1 MNTVIAKLLPHSEYG
16 IISRQDND
24 TLTLS
29 GFRANVDLNALQ
41 TKLEASWL
49 DLARQEAAN
58 RVKNALTATQESHRP
73 ANFFDLAVKLQ
84 LGRATPAE
92 RERLNAYYDA
102 LDELER
108 EAATLQVAIEQAQNV
123 KALNDISWPE
133 WVRWEPLPLRFELLA
148 KPKPIEPDPLKP
160 KRKLKRKLA
169 H

>member
-1 MNTVIAKLLPHSEYG
+1 MMTLLAKLLPLADKG
-16 IISRQDND
+16 ILSKIETS
-24 TLTLS
+24 TLILS
-29 GFRANVDLNALQ
+29 GFRDGVDLESLQ
-41 TKLEASWL
+41 AELEVEWFKLCKE
-49 DLARQEAAN
+49 EAAI
-58 RVKNALTATQESHRP
+58 RVKNALAAAQESHRP

-92 RERLNAYYDA
+92 QERLNAYYDA

-108 EAATLQVAIEQAQNV
+108 KAATLQVAIERAQNV

-148 KPKPIEPDPLKP
+148 KPKPIKPDPLKP
-160 KRKLKRKLA
+160 KRKLA

>member
-1 MNTVIAKLLPHSEYG
+1 MNTVIFKLLPYSKSG
-16 IISRQDND
+16 IVSRHRDD

-29 GFRANVDLNALQ
+29 GFRNDINLESLQ
-41 TKLEASWL
+41 AELEVEWFKLCKE
-49 DLARQEAAN
+49 EAAI
-58 RVKNALTATQESHRP
+58 RVKNALAAAQESHRP

-92 RERLNAYYDA
+92 QERLNAYYDA
-102 LDELER
+102 LDELEQK
-108 EAATLQVAIEQAQNV
+108 AATLQVAIEQAQNV

-148 KPKPIEPDPLKP
+148 KPKPIKPDPLKP
-160 KRKLKRKLA
+160 KRKLV